1 MSNDIPAVSVI
12 IPVYNAAE
20 FLKDGLNSLLKQTLR
35 EIEIICVDDGST
47 DGSLVILK
55 EFEKADARIRVIHQE
70 NQGAGAAR
78 NNGMDVARGKYLAFL
93 DADDFFEKNM
103 LKVAYDRAEETEA
116 EVCVFNADLYDHT
129 EKVYKKCTWAFRKQY
144 FPEKEPFAATDEN
157 VRNNIFR
164 MFNGWPW
171 DKLYQREYVRRLGI
185 KYQNLRTTNDM
196 LFVFIALACASRIST
211 VDEVLIHQRV
221 NVRTSLSR
229 TREKSWDCFY
239 IALLA
244 MQKELKD
251 RGLYDTLER
260 AFVNWALNFSLWQL
274 NTMTGSAYE
283 KTYRLLKRKGFDRLD
298 ISRHNVRYFYSNK
311 EYDKF
316 LKIYTTP
323 YEKSSGYQ
331 KAK

>member
-103 LKVAYDRAEETEA
+103 LKAAYDRAEETEA

-260 AFVNWALNFSLWQL
+260 AFVNWALMKRHTDCSKEKVLIVL
-274 NTMTGSAYE
+274 ISAVITE
-283 KTYRLLKRKGFDRLD
+283 D
-298 ISRHNVRYFYSNK
+298 IFTATKNMINS
-311 EYDKF
+311 
-316 LKIYTTP
+316 
-323 YEKSSGYQ
+323 
-331 KAK
+331 

>member
-93 DADDFFEKNM
+93 DA
-103 LKVAYDRAEETEA
+103 
-116 EVCVFNADLYDHT
+116 YDHT

-298 ISRHNVRYFYSNK
+298 ISRHNRRYFYSNK

-323 YEKSSGYQ
+323 YEKSSGY
-331 KAK
+331 

>member
-103 LKVAYDRAEETEA
+103 LKAAYDRAEETEA

-144 FPEKEPFAATDEN
+144 FPEKEKNSHNIQRETAEVRDTERLVLILDASYYYDEKGYLRALDSVN
-157 VRNNIFR
+157 NEKSQVRN
-164 MFNGWPW
+164 
-171 DKLYQREYVRRLGI
+171 
-185 KYQNLRTTNDM
+185 
-196 LFVFIALACASRIST
+196 LFHQLNQAKEKIALIVKNNET
-211 VDEVLIHQRV
+211 VYKNMLE
-221 NVRTSLSR
+221 
-229 TREKSWDCFY
+229 
-239 IALLA
+239 LL
-244 MQKELKD
+244 QSKD
-251 RGLYDTLER
+251 
-260 AFVNWALNFSLWQL
+260 
-274 NTMTGSAYE
+274 
-283 KTYRLLKRKGFDRLD
+283 
-298 ISRHNVRYFYSNK
+298 
-311 EYDKF
+311 
-316 LKIYTTP
+316 KI
-323 YEKSSGYQ
+323 K
-331 KAK
+331 K